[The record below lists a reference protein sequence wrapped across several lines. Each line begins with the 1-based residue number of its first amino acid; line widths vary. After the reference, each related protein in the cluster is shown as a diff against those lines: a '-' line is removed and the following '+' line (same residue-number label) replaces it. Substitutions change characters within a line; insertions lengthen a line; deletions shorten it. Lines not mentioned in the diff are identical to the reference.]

1 MELMNREDIRR
12 WAENHAVAA
21 ARELREMNRNP
32 PSSDEAFQAALA
44 LLVYDEASNGSP
56 FERND
61 SVSDRADQAMW
72 DSWTTLRARWNR
84 AR

>member
-1 MELMNREDIRR
+1 MASMNREDIRR

-32 PSSDEAFQAALA
+32 PSPTEAFNAALA
-44 LLVYDEASNGSP
+44 LLVYDESRNGSP
-56 FERND
+56 FERQD
-61 SVSDRADQAMW
+61 PVSERADREMW
-72 DSWTTLRARWNR
+72 DTWVTLRTRWNR